1 MNNKNAL
8 HFFLASNSPKGFFS
22 KMDIFSKNL
31 PKDWKCNI
39 IKGSPGCGK
48 STYMKKLAQEIED
61 MDLNVEYIH
70 CPSDPD
76 SLDAVIF
83 SDLKLCYVDG
93 TAPHVI
99 DPVFPGISGEII
111 DLSKLKNNNNIIKNK
126 EKIFEL
132 NKICEEFYNRA
143 QKYLIAFSSVL
154 SSSIEYSIENIDTK
168 FVKKISEKI
177 SKKFFK
183 KSLSKCAKQMIRL
196 ISSVG
201 PKGLLFLDQNLKFYE
216 HVYQINDDLNLISDI
231 IFKNILNLASE
242 RGYNTIVCLNPLSLS
257 EKIEALIIPELSLA
271 FANINRWQ
279 KFASNEKSLKFTLID
294 ISELKSKIINEDI
307 EILDL
312 LILQATKSMK
322 NTFDFHVS
330 LEKLYSGITEIR

>member
-1 MNNKNAL
+1 MSDKNSL
-8 HFFLASNSPKGFFS
+8 HFFLASNSPQGFFS
-22 KMDIFSKNL
+22 KMDIFSENL

-48 STYMKKLAQEIED
+48 STYMRKLAKEIEG
-61 MDLNVEYIH
+61 MGLSAEYIH

-111 DLSKLKNNNNIIKNK
+111 DLGKLKNINDITKNR

-132 NKICEEFYNRA
+132 DKTCKELYSRA

-154 SSSIEYSIENIDTK
+154 SSSIEYSIENINTE
-168 FVKKISEKI
+168 FIKKISGKI

-183 KSLSKCAKQMIRL
+183 KSLSKRANQSIRL

-201 PKGLLFLDQNLKFYE
+201 PKGLLFLDQNLKFYKN
-216 HVYQINDDLNLISDI
+216 VYQINDDLNLISNI
-231 IFKNILNLASE
+231 IFKNILDSATE
-242 RGYNTIVCLNPLSLS
+242 KGYDSIVCLNPLSLS
-257 EKIEALIIPELSLA
+257 EKIETLIIPELSLA
-271 FANINRWQ
+271 FVATNRWQ
-279 KFASNEKSLKFTLID
+279 KFESGEKFSRFLPID
-294 ISELKSKIINEDI
+294 VSEIKSEMIKEDV
-307 EILDL
+307 EILDSL
-312 LILQATKSMK
+312 LLKATKCMK
-322 NTFDFHVS
+322 NTFDAHLS
-330 LEKLYSGITEIR
+330 LEKIYS